1 MTIFYGMGGTKSNQS
16 RSFLSA
22 AVESPGGIS
31 YNIRE
36 KRRKEAAETKQ
47 RKNEEYVKLGV
58 TLFAVIAAGLLL
70 CFIIYRFQSIRSMLR
85 QVMRILRPFV
95 YGALFAYILSPL
107 CGRLETFFRKL
118 TKDRA
123 EGWVRGVSIFLS
135 LAVAILIIWLVVM
148 MVVPQIWD
156 SVNGLVV
163 SFPEKEA
170 AAEAWLNRF
179 LEDRPELYNALK
191 GYFDQFSA
199 QLDNWVETV
208 LMPRLQNMVIGLGSH
223 VYDLLGAFKDIILGL
238 LISAYMLASRR
249 RFAVQG
255 ELLLHSACSPRWA
268 DWLDREIRY
277 ADKMF
282 NGFLV
287 GKLIDSAIMGLL
299 CMIGTSIMNLGSPVL
314 LGAIV
319 GVTNIIPFFGPIIGA
334 VPCALLL
341 LLENPL
347 HALYFVIFI
356 IVLQQIDG
364 NFIGPMILGDSTG
377 LSGFWVMF
385 AIIFFGGIWG
395 LPGMILGVPLFAVIY
410 DIVGQIIVRSLRK
423 RGREDLLDSYRRSF
437 RDVTRQKTRR
447 RLPEKKPPEEKAGE

>member
-1 MTIFYGMGGTKSNQS
+1 MRK
-16 RSFLSA
+16 
-22 AVESPGGIS
+22 
-31 YNIRE
+31 RE
-36 KRRKEAAETKQ
+36 
-47 RKNEEYVKLGV
+47 NEYYVKLGV

-85 QVMRILRPFV
+85 AVSHILRPFV
-95 YGALFAYILSPL
+95 YGALFAYILSPM
-107 CGRLETFFRKL
+107 CGRLERQLGKL
-118 TKDRA
+118 TRGKA
-123 EGWVRGVSIFLS
+123 SGWVLGVSIFLS
-135 LAVAILIIWLVVM
+135 LVVAILLIWLVVM

-156 SVNGLVV
+156 SLNGLVV

-170 AAEAWLNRF
+170 AAEAWLRRF
-179 LEDRPELYNALK
+179 LEDRPELYNALQ

-199 QLDNWVETV
+199 QLDNWVEKT
-208 LMPRLQNMVIGLGSH
+208 LMPRVQNMVIGPGSH
-223 VYDLLGAFKDIILGL
+223 VYDLLGAFKDLILGL

-249 RFAVQG
+249 RFAFQAK
-255 ELLLHSACSPRWA
+255 LLLHSACSERWA
-268 DWLDREIRY
+268 GWIEREVRY
-277 ADKMF
+277 ADQMF

-287 GKLIDSAIMGLL
+287 GKLIDSAIMGVL
-299 CMIGTSIMNLGSPVL
+299 CMMGTTIMNFSSPVL

-356 IVLQQIDG
+356 IILQQIDG

-385 AIIFFGGIWG
+385 AIIFFGGLWG
-395 LPGMILGVPLFAVIY
+395 VPGMILGVPLFAVIY
-410 DIVGQIIVRSLRK
+410 DILSQIIVRSLRK
-423 RGREDLLDSYRRSF
+423 KGRGDLVVKYRNSF
-437 RDVTRQKTRR
+437 RDATKAKARPRR
-447 RLPEKKPPEEKAGE
+447 FRDRKDPEKKEERDPKDDLVGPI

>member
-1 MTIFYGMGGTKSNQS
+1 M
-16 RSFLSA
+16 SA
-22 AVESPGGIS
+22 TVESPGNIP
-31 YNIRE
+31 YNKSE
-36 KRRKEAAETKQ
+36 KRRKGATGTKQ
-47 RKNEEYVKLGV
+47 RKNENYVKLGV

-70 CFIIYRFQSIRSMLR
+70 CFVIYRFPSIRAMFR

-107 CGRLETFFRKL
+107 CGRLEGFFRRL
-118 TKDRA
+118 TKGRA

-135 LAVAILIIWLVVM
+135 LAVAILILWLVVM

-170 AAEAWLNRF
+170 AVEAWLRRF
-179 LEDRPELYNALK
+179 LDDRPELYSALQ
-191 GYFDQFSA
+191 GYIDQFSL
-199 QLDNWVETV
+199 QLDQWVEKT
-208 LMPRLQNMVIGLGSH
+208 LMPRLQNMVIGLGTH
-223 VYDLLGAFKDIILGL
+223 VYDLLGAFKDVILGL

-249 RFAVQG
+249 RFAAQG
-255 ELLLHSACSPRWA
+255 ELLLHSAFSPQWA
-268 DWLDREIRY
+268 AWLDREVRY
-277 ADKMF
+277 ADRMF

-287 GKLIDSAIMGLL
+287 GKLIDSAIMGIL
-299 CMIGTSIMNLGSPVL
+299 CMIGTSILRLSSPVL
-314 LGAIV
+314 LGTIV

-341 LLENPL
+341 LLESPL
-347 HALYFVIFI
+347 QALYFIIFI

-423 RGREDLLDSYRRSF
+423 KGREDLIEHYRATF
-437 RDVTRQKTRR
+437 RDATRQRTRR
-447 RLPEKKPPEEKAGE
+447 RRFGKKPSEEEASR